1 MGTLTGLAAG
11 WFTPPLVTAMGTG
24 LLGGFTTFSTASLD
38 TTHMLIEKRYVAAA
52 INSVGMLVAC
62 VLCGCCG
69 VWIGTAIL

>member
-11 WFTPPLVTAMGTG
+11 WLAPPLVAVMGTG

-52 INSVGMLVAC
+52 INSVGILVTC

-69 VWIGTAIL
+69 VWIGTSIL